1 MEHILK
7 FLIKL
12 KDDISVYWHKIVFV
26 QSTWIKTNPKYSM
39 LVLIAA
45 WQDANPRKRAA
56 AGHHHLPWWQKPNM
70 ELEKGSQGR

>member
-1 MEHILK
+1 MMWESSRKTTHIR
-7 FLIKL
+7 
-12 KDDISVYWHKIVFV
+12 HGNE
-26 QSTWIKTNPKYSM
+26 IKTNPKYSM